1 MTVSAPIPWKRL
13 IAEATAIVA
22 SILLAFSID
31 AWWDSRIEDQAESW
45 LIRRL
50 HADFVEIMSGL
61 VIVEDEHQ
69 KTIEAAR
76 RLLAISRQGSVIP
89 ASVENR
95 EAVGLVFLVSRTFN
109 PGSGAVEAF
118 LNNEPTK
125 LVRNQ
130 QLADLMIRWSA
141 LVEEL
146 QEEEVQMQKGVS
158 ERWTP
163 FLASRTDVEP
173 YIRAVNPL
181 FWDGLSGN
189 QAFDETEPLAA
200 DTEFRNHVLDRF
212 KWQAL
217 AIRDLEPLKATG
229 DEIVALLEEELNL

>member
-45 LIRRL
+45 LMRRL

-130 QLADLMIRWSA
+130 QLA
-141 LVEEL
+141 
-146 QEEEVQMQKGVS
+146 
-158 ERWTP
+158 ERRRSP
-163 FLASRTDVEP
+163 TD
-173 YIRAVNPL
+173 
-181 FWDGLSGN
+181 
-189 QAFDETEPLAA
+189 
-200 DTEFRNHVLDRF
+200 
-212 KWQAL
+212 
-217 AIRDLEPLKATG
+217 
-229 DEIVALLEEELNL
+229 